1 MIPTSF
7 GELDRRDR
15 RRLFVR
21 SGLRI
26 VGTIVLMLAI
36 YAALPAASKT
46 GIRVLVEL
54 IAGLLAF
61 TGLLGW
67 QVRSILDADHPE
79 IRAVESVA
87 LAAPALVVVFAFTYL
102 SLSHADPS
110 DFSQHLDHVSAM
122 YFTVTVVATV
132 GFGDIVAKTDP
143 ARVLVT
149 IQMILDLAVFV
160 GIVRAIVW
168 AGRVGVRRQQE
179 ARGAG
184 VRQEPDG

>member
-7 GELDRRDR
+7 DELDRRDR

-26 VGTIVLMLAI
+26 VGTIVLMLAL
-36 YAALPAASKT
+36 YGALPAASKT

-79 IRAVESVA
+79 IRAVHTH
-87 LAAPALVVVFAFTYL
+87 TY
-102 SLSHADPS
+102 D
-110 DFSQHLDHVSAM
+110 
-122 YFTVTVVATV
+122 
-132 GFGDIVAKTDP
+132 
-143 ARVLVT
+143 
-149 IQMILDLAVFV
+149 
-160 GIVRAIVW
+160 
-168 AGRVGVRRQQE
+168 
-179 ARGAG
+179 
-184 VRQEPDG
+184 